1 MAKFKSKV
9 FETRWYHYVL
19 VRFNWLLIIGIA
31 LILFFSEYNYIIK
44 PAFKM
49 AKVGGAAE
57 VSSYQKALEEEKK
70 YLNGLKALKEETD
83 KISKL
88 DLEKLDYVVSSGQN
102 LASVLN
108 QIYLL
113 ASLQNLSIQNFSIS
127 STGGVTTVGLG
138 LGNSTY
144 EIFKKFLAAAENNIQ
159 IMDVTDLNL
168 AADGTSFT
176 VTIKTYYQE

>member
-1 MAKFKSKV
+1 
-9 FETRWYHYVL
+9 
-19 VRFNWLLIIGIA
+19 
-31 LILFFSEYNYIIK
+31 
-44 PAFKM
+44 M

-113 ASLQNLSIQNFSIS
+113 TSLQNLSIQNFSIS